1 MNSIKLIPIKVERQT
16 SQFNLIDC
24 LLDSLNRNSQK
35 LLDND
40 ILTISS
46 KFVSLSEG
54 RFVKLSDIPVSS
66 FADKISK
73 KYNINPNLSELIYRE
88 SDKIFSG
95 SNGFVLTFKN
105 GIILPNAGI
114 DTSNIMIGY
123 AILYPENP
131 FKSAQYIKSELQKL
145 FKINIPVV
153 ITDSRLTPSR
163 IGTTGVAIASA
174 GIDHIHDERG
184 KTDLFGNSM
193 RVTQKAIADDLSSA
207 AQLLMGE
214 CNESIPIVII
224 RDSNF
229 HIIKNKDKS
238 SSFSIGP
245 DECIF
250 IKGLSELNS

>member
-1 MNSIKLIPIKVERQT
+1 M
-16 SQFNLIDC
+16 
-24 LLDSLNRNSQK
+24 LDSLNRNSQK

-95 SNGFVLTFKN
+95 SDGFVLTFKN

>member
-16 SQFNLIDC
+16 SQFNLMGC
-24 LLDSLNRNSQK
+24 LLDSLDKNSQK
-35 LLDND
+35 LYDSD

-54 RFVKLSDIPVSS
+54 RFVKLSDIAVSPS
-66 FADKISK
+66 ARKISK
-73 KYNINPNLSELIYRE
+73 KYNINPHLSELIYRE

-105 GIILPNAGI
+105 KVIVPNAGI
-114 DTSNIMIGY
+114 DTSNIMNGY

-131 FKSAQYIKSELQKL
+131 FKSAENIKSEIQKL
-145 FKINIPVV
+145 FQINISVV
-153 ITDSRLTPSR
+153 ITDSRLMPSR

-174 GIDHIHDERG
+174 GIEPIHDERG

-193 RVTQKAIADDLSSA
+193 RVTQKAIADDISSA

-224 RDSNF
+224 RDSD
-229 HIIKNKDKS
+229 IQVTENKAKI
-238 SSFSIGP
+238 SSFYVEP

-250 IKGLSELNS
+250 IKGLSESKS

>member
-24 LLDSLNRNSQK
+24 LLDSLNKNSQK
-35 LLDND
+35 LLDYD

-54 RFVKLSDIPVSS
+54 RFVKLSDISVSS
-66 FADKISK
+66 FADKLSK

-88 SDKIFSG
+88 SDEIFSG
-95 SNGFVLTFKN
+95 SDGFVLTFKN
-105 GIILPNAGI
+105 GIIVPNAGI

-131 FKSAQYIKSELQKL
+131 FKSAQNIKSEIQKL
-145 FKINIPVV
+145 FKVNVSVV
-153 ITDSRLTPSR
+153 ITDSRLMPSR
-163 IGTTGVAIASA
+163 IGATGVAIASA
-174 GIDHIHDERG
+174 GIEPIHDERG

-214 CNESIPIVII
+214 CNESIPFVII
-224 RDSNF
+224 RDSNLQMT
-229 HIIKNKDKS
+229 KNKYKV
-238 SSFSIGP
+238 SSFSVGP

-250 IKGLSELNS
+250 IKGLSELTF

>member
-95 SNGFVLTFKN
+95 SDGFVLTFKN

-214 CNESIPIVII
+214 CNELIPIVII